1 LNKTIKKLKE
11 NLDSN
16 CVHLKCELLT
26 QASTSYRDCVLFPV
40 ICMYTN
46 LQWKMIHAV
55 FLILLLLLYTFVSKI
70 TFRLQLLEKRKE
82 VQFCVCVPVVEEV
95 R

>member
-1 LNKTIKKLKE
+1 
-11 NLDSN
+11 
-16 CVHLKCELLT
+16 
-26 QASTSYRDCVLFPV
+26 
-40 ICMYTN
+40 MYTN